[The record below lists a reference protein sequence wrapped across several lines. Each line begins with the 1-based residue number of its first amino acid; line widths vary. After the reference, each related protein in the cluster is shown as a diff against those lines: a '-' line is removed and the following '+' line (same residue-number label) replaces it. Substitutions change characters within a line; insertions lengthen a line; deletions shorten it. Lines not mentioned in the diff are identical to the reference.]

1 MQELN
6 NLLSL
11 IDAHFGGSQWFVFLL
26 LGTGLFFTSIFGFR
40 NCAFSGMRSR
50 LCEGS
55 TTISKT

>member
-6 NLLSL
+6 NLLTL
-11 IDAHFGGSQWFVFLL
+11 ILEDHN
-26 LGTGLFFTSIFGFR
+26 GLFFYYWEPDCSLRSIFGFR

-50 LCEGS
+50 SCGGS